1 MAEIWYIGI
10 KETEYNEKE
19 QKIHE
24 IPLRACIELLDLRPR
39 YLTCKLDEFPKLTT
53 GNPLVDESGYI
64 FVMIKLTQEEI
75 DSEQEGSFKEGF
87 YKLPLSVVE
96 TGNILRE
103 ANEKERKRKER

>member
-24 IPLRACIELLDLRPR
+24 IPLRVCIELLDLRPR
-39 YLTCKLDEFPKLTT
+39 YFLCGIDEFPKLLT
-53 GNPLVDESGYI
+53 GDPLVDESGYI
-64 FVMIKLTQEEI
+64 FVLIKLTQDEI
-75 DSEQEGSFKEGF
+75 DSEKEGSFKEGI
-87 YKLPLSVVE
+87 YKLPMTVVE

-103 ANEKERKRKER
+103 ASEKERKRKQG